1 MVFHKKITE
10 NGNFKM
16 REKTETA
23 SVISAVHFFGF
34 GDQTSSRRVTLTEN
48 KKSHHTPVAGTHKA
62 GLV

>member
-1 MVFHKKITE
+1 MAHLCLLCRMQTMVFHKKITE

-34 GDQTSSRRVTLTEN
+34 GDQTSQSQIN
-48 KKSHHTPVAGTHKA
+48 SH
-62 GLV
+62 